1 MVSWKNALAFVREAW
16 FYAAVNTFQRCNP
29 QKRERV
35 QPIGSSYQTGDEIDV
50 NAVLNRLSAEGAYG
64 RIARPTETQDTF
76 TSFR

>member
-1 MVSWKNALAFVREAW
+1 MVSWKKVLASESEAC
-16 FYAAVNTFQRCNP
+16 FYAGLNIFKRCNP

-35 QPIGSSYQTGDEIDV
+35 QPIGNSYQTGDEIDV

>member
-1 MVSWKNALAFVREAW
+1 MVSWKNVLAALREAC
-16 FYAAVNTFQRCNP
+16 FYAGVNTFQRCNP

-35 QPIGSSYQTGDEIDV
+35 QPTGNLYQTGDEINV

>member
-1 MVSWKNALAFVREAW
+1 MVSWKNALTVLLEAS
-16 FYAAVNTFQRCNP
+16 FYAGVNTFKRCNL

-35 QPIGSSYQTGDEIDV
+35 QPIGNSYQTGDEIDV

>member
-1 MVSWKNALAFVREAW
+1 MVSWKNVLAFVREAC
-16 FYAAVNTFQRCNP
+16 FYAGVNTFKRCNP

-35 QPIGSSYQTGDEIDV
+35 QPIGNSYQTRDEIDV

>member
-1 MVSWKNALAFVREAW
+1 MVSWENALAFVREAW
-16 FYAAVNTFQRCNP
+16 FYAVVNTFKRCNL

-35 QPIGSSYQTGDEIDV
+35 QPIGNSYQTGDEFDV

-64 RIARPTETQDTF
+64 RIARLTETQDTV

>member
-1 MVSWKNALAFVREAW
+1 MVSWKNALTFVREAC
-16 FYAAVNTFQRCNP
+16 FYAGVNTFKRCNP

-35 QPIGSSYQTGDEIDV
+35 QPIGNSYQTRDEIDV

-64 RIARPTETQDTF
+64 RIARPTETQDTV